1 LRAEFFALPAL
12 NGFHDCIYDF
22 IQRYGGSGEF
32 YRRFFL
38 TAMCP
43 LGFTRGGL
51 NLNYYDVPALAR
63 AVEPFIVKSIRAQ
76 IAFGGRT
83 DHAIVIG
90 KHKNFQFFERLNE
103 RHEFFDRIEAVEH
116 PRSIMQY
123 RRRMASRDGYLE
135 WPISLHNH

>member
-1 LRAEFFALPAL
+1 MAARASSIA
-12 NGFHDCIYDF
+12 
-22 IQRYGGSGEF
+22 GSF
-32 YRRFFL
+32 SRPC
-38 TAMCP
+38 AHSAS
-43 LGFTRGGL
+43 RGGL

-76 IAFGGRT
+76 IAVGGRT

-103 RHEFFDRIEAVEH
+103 RHEFFGRIEAVEH

-123 RRRMASRDGYLE
+123 RRRHLERYLAE
-135 WPISLHNH
+135 YERVFRGAAKA